1 MYFVRLC
8 TISDFNQLILVAAK
22 ADFHRMFNAG
32 VPVGLRSGINE
43 VVMVYMGHT
52 VKLAAADN
60 GLFIYRI
67 CTGYVQCYRIEG
79 GKHSHIRNDGNTVF
93 GMAVAVGGNIHY
105 KADME
110 VGAIRLPR
118 LCCIPLFYG

>member
-43 VVMVYMGHT
+43 VVMVYMGHP

-67 CTGYVQCYRIEG
+67 CQIFIIGVSFCNPSNQLEWSEGIVPLTG
-79 GKHSHIRNDGNTVF
+79 KFPDN
-93 GMAVAVGGNIHY
+93 
-105 KADME
+105 
-110 VGAIRLPR
+110 LP
-118 LCCIPLFYG
+118 LLAFYNFFY

>member
-1 MYFVRLC
+1 MYFVRDYVLHQ
-8 TISDFNQLILVAAK
+8 ISINSYWSLPRPIFTACSMQ
-22 ADFHRMFNAG
+22 G

-67 CTGYVQCYRIEG
+67 CTGYVQCYRIERG
-79 GKHSHIRNDGNTVF
+79 QNIPTSGTMGISFSEWQSQLGKH
-93 GMAVAVGGNIHY
+93 
-105 KADME
+105 
-110 VGAIRLPR
+110 
-118 LCCIPLFYG
+118 PLQG

>member
-43 VVMVYMGHT
+43 VVMVYMGHP

-67 CTGYVQCYRIEG
+67 CTGYGYDKEEFNALYAEVVKEMRQLGFQGEVEQY
-79 GKHSHIRNDGNTVF
+79 HIGCTIGVHT
-93 GMAVAVGGNIHY
+93 GPTPIGIAV
-105 KADME
+105 
-110 VGAIRLPR
+110 IRK
-118 LCCIPLFYG
+118 YDA